1 MARQRSDAPTSTD
14 GADQSSRAAS
24 TDELWSAARIDVVEI
39 ALPGGAGYTL
49 RAYRSDE
56 EVEGTDISDR
66 EVEAFPDRHRTSRV
80 YDHDEKALHDDEVEE
95 TQDHDFD
102 RDFAAEDTDT
112 GELDPAELDDL
123 DEVDAGTD
131 SDSDPDTDSDADG
144 DDDAEEEDDE
154 EDEDGDGEDE
164 EEEEVEAEEIP
175 IFLGYR
181 GKLLLFKS
189 PEGLVDFVKS
199 GAPHDMEQLE
209 GWSEVVE
216 KVTAEDI
223 DPLPEDTYELDL
235 VVKNLRGSRDTWDAE
250 LLIRAG
256 EIARDLGRSFEIETV
271 EKSLVPGSPLDD
283 LDDALRASVAGG
295 VGGFL
300 GRRRLKKIGTEAA
313 PLSWRT
319 IIGKISDVVDWR
331 D

>member
-154 EDEDGDGEDE
+154 EDEDGEDE

>member
-80 YDHDEKALHDDEVEE
+80 YDHDEKALHDDEADE

-131 SDSDPDTDSDADG
+131 SDSDPDADG
-144 DDDAEEEDDE
+144 DDDADGEDEADGEDDE
-154 EDEDGDGEDE
+154 E

-256 EIARDLGRSFEIETV
+256 EIAR
-271 EKSLVPGSPLDD
+271 
-283 LDDALRASVAGG
+283 
-295 VGGFL
+295 
-300 GRRRLKKIGTEAA
+300 
-313 PLSWRT
+313 
-319 IIGKISDVVDWR
+319 
-331 D
+331 